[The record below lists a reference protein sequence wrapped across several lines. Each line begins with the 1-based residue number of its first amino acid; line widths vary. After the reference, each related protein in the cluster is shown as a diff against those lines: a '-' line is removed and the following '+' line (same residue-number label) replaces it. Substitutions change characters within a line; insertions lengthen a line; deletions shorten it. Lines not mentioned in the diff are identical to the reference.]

1 MELSQRISEMQ
12 KALFFIILPM
22 LFLMAGIAQ
31 SGVSYAEISP
41 PRPLKIDGS
50 PPLSSQRVT
59 LAPFYLIQENSP
71 PRPLKIDGSPPLS
84 SQRVT
89 LAPFYLI
96 QEKSGKAWV
105 ERVIVSLEGE
115 KALAE
120 VDQPHLR
127 GLLFEILI
135 SEPAKDVWPG
145 KVQAVLDQ
153 VLGKAAVKSVH
164 LSRCFLLF

>member
-1 MELSQRISEMQ
+1 MELSQRISEIQ

-31 SGVSYAEISP
+31 SGVSYA
-41 PRPLKIDGS
+41 
-50 PPLSSQRVT
+50 
-59 LAPFYLIQENSP
+59 ENSP

-96 QEKSGKAWV
+96 QEKSGKTWV